1 MCSPH
6 HHLSNG
12 KVESAVKI
20 VKKIFAHA
28 FKTGKDPLLCLL
40 EWRNTPTEGF
50 TSSPVQRFM
59 SRRTRTPLVLNTDL
73 LTPNVETNIHVQ
85 LVRSKRQ

>member
-1 MCSPH
+1 MSSPH
-6 HHLSNG
+6 HHQSNE
-12 KVESAVKI
+12 KAAVKI
-20 VKKIFAHA
+20 AKKIFARA
-28 FKTGKDPLLCLL
+28 VKTGEDPLLCLL

-59 SRRTRTPLVLNTDL
+59 SRKTKTPLVLNSDL
-73 LTPNVETNIHVQ
+73 LTPNVETNIHEQ